1 MEKPDA
7 SKEDYSNLEDDEIFK
22 ALAAHDGNFEHGPQ
36 NADARSRV
44 KMVCNRFEFIGR
56 AIVQAVEQRSLK
68 VRRIDLAADK
78 LIRKL
83 PGFTKLGPIVGDVP
97 GVEVGDEFLYRVE
110 LALVGLHRPYQGG
123 IDTTRGETG
132 VLIAISVVASR
143 GYPDELSCPGELIYT
158 GSGKDGGDQKLG
170 HGNLALKNCIE
181 RKTPVRVIHGF
192 KGQNREGGSHSRAKE
207 ISTFTYDGLYHV
219 VDCWREGRPGSKV
232 FMLERRPARFEGV

>member
-1 MEKPDA
+1 M
-7 SKEDYSNLEDDEIFK
+7 
-22 ALAAHDGNFEHGPQ
+22 
-36 NADARSRV
+36 
-44 KMVCNRFEFIGR
+44 
-56 AIVQAVEQRSLK
+56 

-123 IDTTRGETG
+123 IDTTRDETG

-143 GYPDELSCPGELIYT
+143 GYPDELIYT

-232 FMLERRPARFEGV
+232 FKYKLRRCPGQPALRFVRKNKF